1 MSSEYDL
8 VALDDPNPWDQR
20 RDESSNAFHTFTA
33 YRNAGPK
40 RKKGTT
46 AREMGV
52 TAGTISM
59 WSADYDWSS
68 RVQAWDYYQ
77 DRIFQ
82 AEIAESQRE
91 TARRHAKLSSDA
103 LTALR
108 TPVRA
113 LLERMETDPDAVLA
127 EFGAKDLMKLMRVAQ
142 DSIKIMPAL
151 MGAERLAL
159 GQPSEVTERN
169 ETHTVNYNDA
179 QRIGEVLDVL
189 KDAGVLDAFLASGG
203 AGEIIDAEAVEM
215 DDGGAVLETDSLPA
229 PTP

>member
-1 MSSEYDL
+1 MSSEFDL
-8 VALDDPNPWDQR
+8 VALDDPNPWDRR
-20 RDESSNAFHTFTA
+20 RDEPADAFWAFTS

-40 RKKGTT
+40 RTKAVV
-46 AREMGV
+46 AREFGLSAGAI
-52 TAGTISM
+52 TA
-59 WSADYDWSS
+59 WSADYDWNS

-91 TARRHAKLSSDA
+91 TARRHAKLAEDA

-108 TPVRA
+108 TPVQA
-113 LLERMETDPDAVLA
+113 LLTRLETEPEAVLA
-127 EFGAKDLMKLMRVAQ
+127 EFGAKDLMRLMKTAQ

-159 GQPSEVTERN
+159 GQPSDVTERT
-169 ETHTVNYNDA
+169 ETHNVNYNDA

-189 KDAGVLDAFLASGG
+189 KDAGVLDAFMASGG
-203 AGEIIDAEAVEM
+203 AGEIIDAEVVEM
-215 DDGGAVLETDSLPA
+215 DDDRSDTETDRIPA
-229 PTP
+229 STQ